1 MDDAYTN
8 DAFRSIHTLRRRIG
22 TSRHVE
28 AHPYQPV
35 LAGLCSLRGERT
47 AGSPGRRRFRPE
59 LLDRGPSPSG

>member
-35 LAGLCSLRGERT
+35 LAGLYSLRG
-47 AGSPGRRRFRPE
+47 GSPGRRRFRPE